1 MIEIIIEVLVLYI
14 FRYPGAIILSIFS
27 KKTYKYYLEK
37 DGYLIGSIGLIFV
50 VIIISFILYI
60 IKLFR

>member
-27 KKTYKYYLEK
+27 KTTYKYYLEK